1 VDATFQAT
9 QESTTSALPL
19 LDRRSYGVETA
30 LVTPTGTQN
39 LLQIRDGIVSAGWK
53 GKKTAEPLPGKLLG
67 SPGCWNGG
75 LSKEVGLGVFFFYIF
90 SDHYISQMAE
100 LQATPIPTGRFVPF
114 WFLFII
120 FGDIFQPHCEHFLF
134 DE

>member
-1 VDATFQAT
+1 MPHPAIRNAVGDGDATFQAT

-30 LVTPTGTQN
+30 LVTPTGTKN

-53 GKKTAEPLPGKLLG
+53 GKKTCRTLPGKLLG

-75 LSKEVGLGVFFFYIF
+75 LSKEVGLGGCFFFFF

-100 LQATPIPTGRFVPF
+100 L
-114 WFLFII
+114 
-120 FGDIFQPHCEHFLF
+120 
-134 DE
+134 